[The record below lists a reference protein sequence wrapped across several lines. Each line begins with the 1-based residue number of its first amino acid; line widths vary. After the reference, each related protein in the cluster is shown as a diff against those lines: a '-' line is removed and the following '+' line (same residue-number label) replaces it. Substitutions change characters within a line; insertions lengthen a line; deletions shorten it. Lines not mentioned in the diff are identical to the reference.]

1 VAEGAQAPSLKQ
13 QEIVMSSKLDIC
25 NMALGMV
32 SAHPIA
38 SFDENSAEAMAIHFA
53 FKLTYDS
60 LLSRH
65 PWSFATK
72 VQDLPVV
79 DDETYD
85 FQYVYEIPADCHKP
99 IGIVHSF
106 DEMPEFKVRGRKIY
120 SNHTPMQLEYIR
132 YVDDTGI
139 LPGYFI
145 DALVMAIAVKI
156 APRLGAIKLLN
167 PLQQQA
173 FTLFR
178 EARAIDAG
186 LTNKESTAHRT
197 FVNVRR

>member
-1 VAEGAQAPSLKQ
+1 
-13 QEIVMSSKLDIC
+13 MSSKLEIC

-32 SAHPIA
+32 SAYPISA
-38 SFDENSAEAMAIHFA
+38 FDENSAEAMAIDSA

-72 VQDLPVV
+72 VEELPEV
-79 DDETYD
+79 DEDAFD
-85 FQYVYEIPADCHKP
+85 FTHVYELPADCHKP
-99 IGIVHSF
+99 IGIVHNG

-120 SNHTPMQLEYIR
+120 SNHFPMEIEYIR

-139 LPGYFI
+139 LPGYFV
-145 DALVMAIAVKI
+145 DALAMAIAVKI
-156 APRLGAIKLLN
+156 APRLGAIKLFN
-167 PLQQQA
+167 PLAQQA
-173 FTLFR
+173 AALFR

>member
-1 VAEGAQAPSLKQ
+1 
-13 QEIVMSSKLDIC
+13 MSSKLEIC

-38 SFDENSAEAMAIHFA
+38 SFDEDSAEAMAIDSA

-72 VQDLPVV
+72 VADLPVV
-79 DDETYD
+79 DEESYD
-85 FQYVYEIPADCHKP
+85 FSFVYELPADCYKP
-99 IGIVHSF
+99 IGIIHSQ
-106 DEMPEFKVRGRKIY
+106 DEMPEFKVRGRKLY

-139 LPGYFI
+139 LPGYFV
-145 DALVMAIAVKI
+145 DALVMAISVKI
-156 APRLGAIKLLN
+156 APRLGAIKLMN
-167 PLQQQA
+167 PLSQQA
-173 FTLFR
+173 YALFR

-186 LTNKESTAHRT
+186 LTNKESTMHRT